1 MKDSFTFA
9 GLGLTQLPTQLKC
22 SQNAPDGTYGSLATK
37 ASKHIKVGCILRGM
51 VLPVQYN
58 WQPKFQRYL
67 QNNHSEH
74 RWKFEWT
81 VEDAWSMPYSFDLLA
96 CAIFQT
102 SFVPTSSYPALLAC
116 QYCQIMGKNT
126 THHSLPHFTF
136 PKKPWSFPQIP
147 RKVVQTSG
155 FLSQQSLGTIFCILP
170 KTPKTFNLG
179 KKISIATPPSFAI
192 FFCGCDRHGNACPQ
206 LASSCW
212 HHTSSLGMI
221 FPLIFGQICAAKE
234 MEKSPR
240 RCTWSA
246 MEIKK
251 TSYPS
256 CPILKWNLL

>member
-170 KTPKTFNLG
+170 KTPKTFNFG
-179 KKISIATPPSFAI
+179 KKNLHCYSTIFCYLFLWLWSPWKCLPPARLVVLAPYLKFGNDFPADFWSNLCCERDGKITKKMYMISYGNQKKHHI
-192 FFCGCDRHGNACPQ
+192 RHV
-206 LASSCW
+206 LS
-212 HHTSSLGMI
+212 
-221 FPLIFGQICAAKE
+221 
-234 MEKSPR
+234 
-240 RCTWSA
+240 
-246 MEIKK
+246 
-251 TSYPS
+251 
-256 CPILKWNLL
+256 